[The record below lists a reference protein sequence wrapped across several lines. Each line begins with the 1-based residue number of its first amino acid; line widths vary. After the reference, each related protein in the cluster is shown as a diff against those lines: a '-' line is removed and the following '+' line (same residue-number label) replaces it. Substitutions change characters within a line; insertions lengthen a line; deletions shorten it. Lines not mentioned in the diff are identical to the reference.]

1 MDKKWQNRAITTLLI
16 LVVIYLLYILKSVTI
31 PILIATIIAYLLD
44 PLVDRL
50 EKFKIGR
57 GASILF
63 LTLSVVA
70 FFSLVVLLVIPA
82 IEREIVSL
90 IKKMPEYMTRIKD
103 EVGPFFDESFRRFF
117 PGSDFSTTGL
127 LKEGDSLLKKIP
139 ADLLKK
145 ILMAVSS
152 TFKGTLSLFVSLLG
166 ILIMPLYIYYILKD
180 FDAFKEGIIALLPL
194 SSRSF
199 IISQFKEVDLTLS
212 SFVRGQI
219 IICAILAVIYSTG
232 LYFIGIDLA
241 LVIGILSGAAFI
253 IPYIGTIL
261 GIIAA
266 SFMAFVEFRDVTH
279 IIYVFILYGGAQVLE
294 GAVITPRVI
303 GDKVGLHPLA
313 IILSI
318 IIGGELFG
326 FLGILLAVPTAATL
340 KIFTFSAIDSYKNS
354 SYYQSNEQ

>member
-1 MDKKWQNRAITTLLI
+1 M
-16 LVVIYLLYILKSVTI
+16 
-31 PILIATIIAYLLD
+31 
-44 PLVDRL
+44 
-50 EKFKIGR
+50 
-57 GASILF
+57 
-63 LTLSVVA
+63 
-70 FFSLVVLLVIPA
+70 
-82 IEREIVSL
+82 
-90 IKKMPEYMTRIKD
+90 
-103 EVGPFFDESFRRFF
+103 
-117 PGSDFSTTGL
+117 
-127 LKEGDSLLKKIP
+127 
-139 ADLLKK
+139 
-145 ILMAVSS
+145 
-152 TFKGTLSLFVSLLG
+152 
-166 ILIMPLYIYYILKD
+166 
-180 FDAFKEGIIALLPL
+180 
-194 SSRSF
+194 
-199 IISQFKEVDLTLS
+199 
-212 SFVRGQI
+212 
-219 IICAILAVIYSTG
+219 
-232 LYFIGIDLA
+232 YFIGVDLA

-266 SFMAFVEFRDVTH
+266 SSMAFVVFHDITH